1 MVEESKN
8 NHNNSSNSI
17 CYRTLSI
24 EKHFDEIGYNT
35 TSSAKFG
42 KIDSLLHH
50 HDTDDNYEEK
60 REEIENLYGYEDASP
75 TTASSSTAATKM
87 PRRSSLSDSS
97 SKSRQRRRSTIGYRG
112 EMELVLPTGKKT
124 VRRSSIGFKEEDEEQ
139 QQQPT
144 TTSTTGTTGGDF
156 DCNNDDRDYDP
167 GQLWF
172 QREEYDHINEDVCR
186 IIVASKRSK
195 AHFEEKIE
203 EGLCTR
209 GLEPVLYGNNNN
221 TREQREQAKACVLEE
236 YAVQKSRNEYND
248 DVIRDIYSFF
258 AIDSQIEANDRA
270 SNDQSEIE
278 NYLKITRKLHK
289 NQNRRCV
296 GSRRMSC

>member
-8 NHNNSSNSI
+8 NNNSSNSI

-35 TSSAKFG
+35 TSSAKFS

-75 TTASSSTAATKM
+75 NTSSSTATKM

-124 VRRSSIGFKEEDEEQ
+124 VRRSSIGFKEEEEE
-139 QQQPT
+139 P
-144 TTSTTGTTGGDF
+144 TTSTSTSSDY
-156 DCNNDDRDYDP
+156 NDDHDYDP

-172 QREEYDHINEDVCR
+172 QREEYEHINEDVCR
-186 IIVASKRSK
+186 IIVESKRSK
-195 AHFEEKIE
+195 KHFEEKIE

-296 GSRRMSC
+296 SSRRMSC